1 MAASMQA
8 APPSSVAGQTFLI
21 TGKADN
27 ECRKASLPCITC
39 SIGCMQV
46 ATQELAERLP
56 GLWPLPRGMSLWPI
70 RTGKRQLL
78 LSKGSRLRH
87 QMPRWRQCTWIWHPS
102 GVLQLAVGA
111 PRQKCWCISSTPGDL
126 QVYGVAIKPKV
137 MSNLQQL
144 HLSASRPSLAM
155 LTDVLSPYRSIKEF
169 AEEVKDRKLEL
180 HALINNAGQPPQ

>member
-1 MAASMQA
+1 MSRTIVTRAISIIMAASMQA
-8 APPSSVAGQTFLI
+8 ATPSSVAGQTFLI
-21 TGKADN
+21 TGKAGN

-56 GLWPLPRGMSLWPI
+56 ALWPLPRGMSLWPI

-102 GVLQLAVGA
+102 GVLKLAVMV
-111 PRQKCWCISSTPGDL
+111 PRQDRWHTSSTPGDL
-126 QVYGVAIKPKV
+126 RVHSAQGGHQAESQQQAPAVASFCFQAIAGSADRCFV
-137 MSNLQQL
+137 ALQKHQRVCQGGGG
-144 HLSASRPSLAM
+144 S
-155 LTDVLSPYRSIKEF
+155 
-169 AEEVKDRKLEL
+169 
-180 HALINNAGQPPQ
+180 